1 MRTGDFREDDSDLA
15 ALPREVFGI
24 PAPSPAFREQ
34 VWLRTAARI
43 RWRRRRRRWAIAGGL
58 LAAYAAGAIT
68 IVLAWRSEPVLSPP
82 ETKSISQAAMIPV
95 SSPAGA
101 VTTAMLQDSEAL
113 TLALAKASAAER
125 RSLLREAG
133 DRYLEEYGDL
143 ARATQCY
150 RRLLDVMPPEELK
163 TVEYQDTWLL
173 ASLKLARHKETQD
186 ESPHT

>member
-1 MRTGDFREDDSDLA
+1 MQTDDLREDEADFA
-15 ALPREVFGI
+15 ALTREAFGI
-24 PAPSPAFREQ
+24 SAPSPAFREQ

-43 RWRRRRRRWAIAGGL
+43 RRRTLRRRWAIGGGL

-68 IVLAWRSEPVLSPP
+68 IVLGWRSEPVVSRP
-82 ETKSISQAAMIPV
+82 EVQRTAQTAVVPV
-95 SSPAGA
+95 SLPAGA

-113 TLALAKASAAER
+113 TLALAKASSEER
-125 RSLLREAG
+125 LSLLREAG

-143 ARATQCY
+143 RRATQCY
-150 RRLLDVMPPEELK
+150 RRLLDLMPFEELK
-163 TVEYQDTWLL
+163 IVEHQDTWLL